1 METDVTDREVQSSE
15 YPDADLLRAY
25 VSDRSEQ
32 AFQALVEKYLG
43 MTLGIARRRCG
54 RPDLAE
60 EIAQN
65 VFAILAR
72 KADGLKATPTLAGWI
87 YRVTMVECAATLRR
101 ERKRADKMKEYAD
114 HARIA
119 ADGEEFWSAAQPHLD
134 EAIDELPPN
143 DRDLLLM
150 RFWEKKSFREIAGS
164 LGKSEAAS
172 QKQGERALEKLSG
185 KLRRR
190 GIAVSVGALTAGFAT
205 QFAAAA
211 PPALVTTVTQGA
223 LTAAPA
229 LSTGTL
235 ILKSI
240 EAMTYAK
247 TKTAL
252 AVAVVAA
259 FPIGMQWNANSA
271 LQNRL
276 DEMEA
281 KLATAPAP
289 GVGEARTVESQPQ
302 TTITAPPLQRSNTP
316 ASTSP
321 RRIDPVAQLRNAL
334 NQTDP
339 LKRSLAVSSLLANL
353 DPADAPGIA
362 AVFDAAHQSG
372 ARYTKEHEMFMRT
385 WGRIDGPAALQHAID
400 STGDTSGSVPALAAL
415 AGWATADPD
424 AARDWIEGLEEGQ
437 DKEDLIVGLLDGWA
451 VIDHTAASRYI
462 ESRPRTPA
470 RNRVRKMLLERALMT
485 GGIPAARDW
494 FNSILGEGN
503 NKPYKQLAFDELNQR
518 MLAHDPK
525 AAAEWIKEQDGQDF
539 LRGRAIRNTAREIA
553 KASPSEAI
561 NLVSSMQHMRN
572 GQLIGSYS
580 DIINEWAQVDP
591 GAAGSWLNENP
602 DHGQHDVMVNRYI
615 TTIADIE
622 PETALQWA
630 GTIDNGNRRRSSQ
643 MIAAA
648 ALLKEQGDAAI
659 PTLEAAGLTPAM
671 IKSAPNH
678 AELMKQLSGQE
689 RFAEQNLIIGEST
702 VTIGAPRSAQ
712 PRENR

>member
-1 METDVTDREVQSSE
+1 MTDRNHQPREH
-15 YPDADLLRAY
+15 PDHELLRAY
-25 VSDRSEQ
+25 VTSRSES
-32 AFQALVEKYLG
+32 AFQALVQKYLG
-43 MTLGIARRRCG
+43 MTLGIARRRTG
-54 RPDLAE
+54 SPDLAE

-72 KADGLKATPTLAGWI
+72 KAAGLKATPTLAGWI
-87 YRVTMVECAATLRR
+87 YRVAMVECTAALRR

-114 HARIA
+114 HAQIA
-119 ADGEEFWSAAQPHLD
+119 ADGEEFWTAAQPHLD
-134 EAIDELPPN
+134 EAIDELAPA

-150 RFWEKKSFREIAGS
+150 RFWEKKSFREIAGA

-172 QKQGERALEKLSG
+172 QKQGERALEKLSL

-190 GIAVSVGALTAGFAT
+190 GVATSIGALAAGFASS
-205 QFAAAA
+205 FATAA

-229 LSTGTL
+229 ISTGSL

-252 AVAVVAA
+252 VVAVAAA
-259 FPIGMQWNANSA
+259 VPLGMQWNTNSA

-276 DEMEA
+276 AQLEA
-281 KLATAPAP
+281 QAVVASAPDPANTQA
-289 GVGEARTVESQPQ
+289 VIKQPE
-302 TTITAPPLQRSNTP
+302 TP
-316 ASTSP
+316 AAPTLNSHHSSALQP
-321 RRIDPVAQLRNAL
+321 PKPDPASQLRNAL

-339 LKRSLAVSSLLANL
+339 LKRALAVSSLLANL
-353 DPADAPGIA
+353 DPEDAPAIA

-372 ARYTKEHEMFMRT
+372 ARYTQEHQMFMRA
-385 WGRIDGPAALQHAID
+385 WGRVNGPAAVQHAID
-400 STGDTSGSVPALAAL
+400 STGDTTGSVPVLAAI
-415 AGWATADPD
+415 AGWSTADPHS
-424 AARDWIEGLEEGQ
+424 ARDWIEGLEEGQ
-437 DKEDLIVGLLDGWA
+437 NKEDLVVGLVDGWA
-451 VIDHTAASRYI
+451 TADHASASRYI

-470 RNRVRKMLLERALMT
+470 RNRARQLLLERALMT

-494 FNSILGEGN
+494 FNTIDGEGN
-503 NKPYKQLAFDELNQR
+503 NQPYKQLAFDELNQR
-518 MLAHDPK
+518 MLAHDPN
-525 AAAEWIKEQDGQDF
+525 AAADWIREQDGQDF

-553 KASPSEAI
+553 KSSPADAI
-561 NLVSSMQHMRN
+561 DLVSSMETIRK
-572 GQLIGSYS
+572 GQLTGSYS

-591 GAAGSWLNENP
+591 GAAGAWLNENNN
-602 DHGQHDVMVNRYI
+602 HAQHDVMVNRYI

-630 GTIDNGNRRRSSQ
+630 GTIENGNRRRSSQ

-659 PTLEAAGLTPAM
+659 PTLQAAGLTPAM

-678 AELMKQLSGQE
+678 AELMKRLSGQE
-689 RFAEQNLIIGEST
+689 RFAEQNMIIGEST
-702 VTIGAPRSAQ
+702 VTIGAPRSAV
-712 PRENR
+712 RESSK